1 MENVPVI
8 HIIDDNDAIRKSL
21 SMVMESAG
29 LKSRTYS
36 SAQDFLDNYTD
47 TPQGCILLDIRM
59 PDINGLELQ
68 QHHLPQ
74 RNINLPVIFM
84 TGYADVP
91 TAIRA
96 MKAGAFDFVEKPFD
110 QEDLLMRI
118 HQCVHKSE
126 EVGHD
131 EQRREKSSERINI
144 LTDREREVLKLL
156 VDGKINKVIAAELGI
171 STRTVEAHRAHIM
184 EKLQVKSLS
193 DVVKIALLSGM

>member
-1 MENVPVI
+1 MESVPVI

-29 LKSRTYS
+29 FKSRIYS
-36 SAQDFLDNYTD
+36 SAQDFLDNYTH

-68 QHHLPQ
+68 QHLPQ
-74 RNINLPVIFM
+74 RNINLPIIFM

-96 MKAGAFDFVEKPFD
+96 MKAGAYDFVEKPFN
-110 QEDLLMRI
+110 QEDLLTRI

-126 EVGHD
+126 ELSHA
-131 EQRREKSSERINI
+131 EQRRENNSERINI
-144 LTDREREVLKLL
+144 LTEREREVLKLL

-193 DVVKIALLSGM
+193 DVVKIAILSGM